1 MRRALVQA
9 AIDFDKREGSDADP
23 LHAQDGLIYFH
34 DHLLMQYPGSR
45 WAALSEQVASGQAM
59 NLMAPPLCRE
69 ELEAMASVLDM
80 LATNGYEAYA
90 SLKEAADYGLPRR
103 QWLGGTQRPSQ

>member
-1 MRRALVQA
+1 
-9 AIDFDKREGSDADP
+9 
-23 LHAQDGLIYFH
+23 
-34 DHLLMQYPGSR
+34 
-45 WAALSEQVASGQAM
+45 M

-69 ELEAMASVLDM
+69 ELETMASVLDM

-103 QWLGGTQRPSQ
+103 QWLGGTQRLSH